1 MEGNKG
7 DVLHYKHS
15 TGYFVLFVLRLS
27 FAEIIRVGDDGARIG
42 GEFLSGEKLVRARQ
56 SLILIQELREIL
68 VLYHKFVAVFQ
79 KKKSGPTHWR

>member
-27 FAEIIRVGDDGARIG
+27 FAEIIRVGDDEASDR
-42 GEFLSGEKLVRARQ
+42 GEFLSGEKLVRA
-56 SLILIQELREIL
+56 
-68 VLYHKFVAVFQ
+68 
-79 KKKSGPTHWR
+79 